1 MTPVWFRLCASA
13 LAPLMLGVG
22 LTSPALAQQRVG
34 VSSAVNPDA
43 TGFWPGTPPR
53 RLVLGQDI
61 VFNERVNTGA
71 EGQTQVLFV
80 DESAMFDRAERRYGD
95 RPVRL

>member
-1 MTPVWFRLCASA
+1 MTPVRFRLCASA

-43 TGFWPGTPPR
+43 TGIWPGTPSR

-80 DESAMFDRAERRYGD
+80 DESAFGPMDIADSSTNRTW
-95 RPVRL
+95 V

>member
-1 MTPVWFRLCASA
+1 MTPVRLRLRASA

-22 LTSPALAQQRVG
+22 LTGPAVAQQRVG

-43 TGFWPGTPPR
+43 TGIWPGTPPR

-61 VFNERVNTGA
+61 VFNERVNTAA
-71 EGQTQVLFV
+71 EGHQVLFV